1 LARIVFLSVPAYGHL
16 NPVLP
21 IVRELVRR
29 GHEVTVFDEPPFAPV
44 IEATG
49 AKFVPYPPVMSMED
63 MAAVLMSGDL
73 MATFELFLRS
83 TPALHEFC
91 YRTLKRNKPDIIVA
105 DGIALW
111 GEMVGRALR
120 VPHVITSP
128 FFAYEIGRNQAPGE
142 FSSSLRSFLRH
153 LGALVWGW
161 IVVALKGVWLL
172 PLHWPIQ
179 PVRGDLTLMLT
190 SREVHPPSPIFDK
203 KGWAFVGAMI
213 DPATRLD
220 SFDFSRL
227 DGRPVIYVSLGTLI
241 FGKTDFYERCIE
253 ALADFPGQV
262 LLSAGRGSDLGRF
275 ANAPSN
281 FIVAETFPQLDILKR
296 TDLFITPAGL
306 NSVHEALWF
315 GVPMVAVPQHF
326 EQLHNAQAMSTRGAG
341 ITLPDEAHGG
351 TVSPAELRRAVDTVF
366 ADLAGYRSKALAL
379 GESLRAAGGYVA
391 AADLIERIGAHR
403 SGRVQPDAVTSASAP
418 AR

>member
-1 LARIVFLSVPAYGHL
+1 MARIVFLSVPAYGHL

-44 IEATG
+44 IAATG
-49 AKFVPYPPVMSMED
+49 AKFVAYPPVMSMED

-73 MATFELFLRS
+73 MATFELFVRS

-91 YRTLKRNKPDIIVA
+91 YRTLKRDKPDIIVA

-142 FSSSLRSFLRH
+142 FPASLRSFLRH
-153 LGALVWGW
+153 LGPLVWGW
-161 IVVALKGVWLL
+161 IAVALKGVWLL

-190 SREVHPPSPIFDK
+190 SREVHPPSPIFDR

-241 FGKTDFYERCIE
+241 FGKTDFYERCMQ

-275 ANAPSN
+275 AKAPGN
-281 FIVAETFPQLDILKR
+281 FIVAETFPQLEVLQR

-306 NSVHEALWF
+306 NSLHEALWF

-326 EQLHNAQAMSTRGAG
+326 EQLHNAEAMSTRGAG
-341 ITLPDEAHGG
+341 ITLPDETHGG

-379 GESLRAAGGYVA
+379 GESLKAAGGFAA
-391 AADLIERIGAHR
+391 AADLIERTGARR
-403 SGRVQPDAVTSASAP
+403 SGHVQPDAVTSASA
-418 AR
+418 AVR

>member
-1 LARIVFLSVPAYGHL
+1 MARIVFLSVPAYGHL

-44 IEATG
+44 IGATG
-49 AKFVPYPPVMSMED
+49 AKFVAYPPVMSMED
-63 MAAVLMSGDL
+63 MSAVLMNGDL

-83 TPALHEFC
+83 SPALHEFC
-91 YRTLKRNKPDIIVA
+91 YQTLRHNKPDIIVA
-105 DGIALW
+105 DGVALW
-111 GEMVGRALR
+111 GETVGRALH

-128 FFAYEIGRNQAPGE
+128 FFAYELGRNQSEGE
-142 FSSSLRSFLRH
+142 FGASLRSFLRS
-153 LGALVWGW
+153 LPALVVGW
-161 IVVALKGVWLL
+161 IRIALKGVWLL

-190 SREVHPPSPIFDK
+190 SRELHPPSPIFDRR
-203 KGWAFVGAMI
+203 GWAFVGAMI

-227 DGRPVIYVSLGTLI
+227 DGRPLIYVSLGTLI
-241 FGKTDFYERCIE
+241 FGKTDFYERCMH

-262 LLSAGRGSDLGRF
+262 LLSAGRGSDLRRF
-275 ANAPSN
+275 ADAPPN
-281 FIVAETFPQLDILKR
+281 FIVAETFPQLEVLRR

-306 NSVHEALWF
+306 NSLHEALWF

-326 EQLHNAQAMSTRGAG
+326 EQLHNAEAMSTRGAG
-341 ITLPDEAHGG
+341 ITLAAETNGG
-351 TVSPAELRRAVDTVF
+351 IVSPTELRRAVDTVF
-366 ADLAGYRSKALAL
+366 ADLATYKRNALKL
-379 GESLRAAGGYVA
+379 GESLKAAGGFVA
-391 AADLIERIGAHR
+391 AADLIEQMGRVR
-403 SGRVQPDAVTSASAP
+403 SGRVQPTTVTSASAP